1 MTYIPSKLRNL
12 VAERA
17 AHCCEYCQ
25 SQEVVLGMPF
35 EIEHIVPLAAG
46 GRTEEKNLCLACWRC
61 NRYKG
66 TQVERVDE
74 ESLAI
79 VPLYHPRQHVWDE
92 HFSWS
97 NDGLRITGLTPTGR
111 VAIEALKMNNP
122 FVVRSRY
129 RWVASGWHP
138 VRLNR

>member
-17 AHCCEYCQ
+17 GHCCEYCQ

-35 EIEHIVPLAAG
+35 EIEHVVPLAAG
-46 GRTEEKNLCLACWRC
+46 GRTEENNLCLACWRC

-79 VPLYHPRQHVWDE
+79 APLYHPRQHVWDE

-111 VAIEALKMNNP
+111 ATIEALKMNNP

-138 VRLNR
+138 IKPNH

>member
-17 AHCCEYCQ
+17 GHRCEYCQ
-25 SQEVVLGMPF
+25 SQEAILGMPF
-35 EIEHIVPLAAG
+35 EIEHILPQSAG
-46 GRTEEKNLCLACWRC
+46 GGTEENNLCLACPRC

-66 TQVERVDE
+66 TQVEGADV
-74 ESLAI
+74 ESEAT

-92 HFSWS
+92 HFSWTL
-97 NDGLRITGLTPTGR
+97 DGLRIIGLTPVGR
-111 VAIEALKMNNP
+111 ATIEALRMNNS
-122 FVVRSRY
+122 FVVRSRH

-138 VRLNR
+138 TMPNR